1 MVWYFVVFIFI
12 SSCVL
17 LSWLSS
23 SLVKSLIL
31 VAKYLQW
38 KEFIIAFFVMAF
50 AISVPDLF
58 TTLSAVSQGKPELAL
73 GDILGGNLV
82 DLTLV
87 LALAVF
93 FSKRSLVAK
102 SEMVQ
107 NSAVFTTIIAILP
120 LLLIIDSNLSRFDGV
135 VLILA
140 FIMYAWWIFSKKERF
155 QDTYNHRKTLGIVA
169 DFRGFLVNVI
179 KIIILLAL
187 LVVSSQAVVWSAQF
201 FADKLGLSLSLVGIL
216 IVGLGNAIP
225 DTYFSIISARKEK
238 NWLVL
243 GNLMGSVIVCATLV
257 LGILALISPFEI
269 KDFSPFLNAR
279 VFLIVAALLSLLFI
293 KSGKEITKREGLLL
307 LGIYIVFLLVE
318 VFI

>member
-1 MVWYFVVFIFI
+1 MAWYFVVFIFI

-23 SLVKSLIL
+23 SLVKSLIQI
-31 VAKYLQW
+31 AKYLQW

-93 FSKRSLVAK
+93 FSKRSLLAK

-120 LLLIIDSNLSRFDGV
+120 LLLILDGNLDRFDGT
-135 VLILA
+135 VLVLA
-140 FIMYAWWIFSKKERF
+140 FILYAWWIFSKKERF
-155 QDTYNHRKTLGIVA
+155 QDAYNHGKTLSIVA
-169 DFRGFLVNVI
+169 DFRGFLVNVV
-179 KIIILLAL
+179 KIVVLLAL
-187 LVVSSQAVVWSAQF
+187 LVVSAQTVVWAAQF

-279 VFLIVAALLSLLFI
+279 IFLIVAALLSLIFI
-293 KSGKEITKREGLLL
+293 KSGKEITKKEGLLL
-307 LGIYIVFLLVE
+307 LAIYIIFLLVE